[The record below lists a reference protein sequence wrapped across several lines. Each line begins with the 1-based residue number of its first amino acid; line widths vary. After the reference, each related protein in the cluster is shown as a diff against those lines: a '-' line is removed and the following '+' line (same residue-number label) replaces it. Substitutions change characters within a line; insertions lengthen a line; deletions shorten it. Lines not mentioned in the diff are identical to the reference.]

1 MAIGVIWY
9 PPIDQQT
16 YNAIKEKVWE
26 AAIDKGMKIHAGG
39 EAKGTWRIIEIWESR
54 EALERFIRE
63 DLHPAAHEVSG
74 GQAPPSEP
82 EVIFDIYFQGP

>member
-26 AAIDKGMKIHAGG
+26 AAIDKGMKIPCWGRS
-39 EAKGTWRIIEIWESR
+39 KGNL
-54 EALERFIRE
+54 AY
-63 DLHPAAHEVSG
+63 H
-74 GQAPPSEP
+74 
-82 EVIFDIYFQGP
+82 